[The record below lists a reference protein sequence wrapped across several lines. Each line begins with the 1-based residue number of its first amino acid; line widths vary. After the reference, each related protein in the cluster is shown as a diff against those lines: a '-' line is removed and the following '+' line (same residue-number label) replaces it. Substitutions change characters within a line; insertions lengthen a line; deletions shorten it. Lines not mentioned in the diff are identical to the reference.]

1 MPKINTRT
9 LIPILVAVIAL
20 AAVART
26 VDTLRV
32 SIPPMG
38 YQPEY
43 RQLAQCSGV
52 FMAASVE
59 SQDDTEMT
67 ETFTQAGK
75 ISLALAR
82 ETAPQGVDTLQV
94 NQLGFDTMTE
104 LLAYAE
110 RNPVAGHAGISD
122 RLDRCIQLLKSI
134 PAADERI

>member
-9 LIPILVAVIAL
+9 LVPILVAVIAL

-32 SIPPMG
+32 SIPPTG

-43 RQLAQCSGV
+43 RQLAECSGV

-67 ETFTQAGK
+67 ETFAQAG
-75 ISLALAR
+75 SLSLTLAR
-82 ETAPQGVDTLQV
+82 ETAPKTVDENSI

-104 LLAYAE
+104 LLLYAE

-122 RLDRCIQLLKSI
+122 SLGRCIQLLKSI
-134 PAADERI
+134 PTPLERI